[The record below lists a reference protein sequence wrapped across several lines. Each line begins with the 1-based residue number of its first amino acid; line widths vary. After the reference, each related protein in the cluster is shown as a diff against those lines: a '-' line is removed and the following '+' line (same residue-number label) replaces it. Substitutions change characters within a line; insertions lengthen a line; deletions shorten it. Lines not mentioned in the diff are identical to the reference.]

1 MNILLVVVFIIIVN
15 VWICEGIVKTVHVI
29 NSCHLDIGFADSS
42 AGIVNRYFDSH
53 FPSAIR
59 VDAELRRN
67 ENYTDTKLNFMFQ
80 SWMIDLYLDC
90 PVGMG
95 LHCPNETQVQ
105 DFEDAI
111 RNNVVS
117 WHAVRTC
124 FFLHPFFFTL
134 FLSLSLIHI
143 QFPHNAQLEIMG
155 KTMIAL
161 GLNSTFRLDDR
172 FGKPRKRT
180 LSQRDVPGMTRS
192 LIPILKAANVSAI
205 SIGANDGSTPPN
217 VPPCFKWVDSNSGE
231 SILALFTW
239 PGYGEIPSD
248 GSIHEKQM
256 QCVVEGLD
264 HALVYASFSTHSH
277 VIAHTHTHTYI
288 TQIQLEWR

>member
-1 MNILLVVVFIIIVN
+1 MNILLVFIIIVN

-53 FPSAIR
+53 FPSVIR

-117 WHAVRTC
+117 WHAVRT
-124 FFLHPFFFTL
+124 FFF
-134 FLSLSLIHI
+134 FIHSFSLSFSLSHSYTYS
-143 QFPHNAQLEIMG
+143 FL
-155 KTMIAL
+155 TM
-161 GLNSTFRLDDR
+161 LN
-172 FGKPRKRT
+172 
-180 LSQRDVPGMTRS
+180 
-192 LIPILKAANVSAI
+192 LKSWER
-205 SIGANDGSTPPN
+205 P
-217 VPPCFKWVDSNSGE
+217 
-231 SILALFTW
+231 
-239 PGYGEIPSD
+239 
-248 GSIHEKQM
+248 
-256 QCVVEGLD
+256 
-264 HALVYASFSTHSH
+264 
-277 VIAHTHTHTYI
+277 
-288 TQIQLEWR
+288 